1 MYQIVFESRVKKD
14 WRKIVKSEHQ
24 RIKAIIN
31 DLAIS
36 PRPSG
41 CSKLYTGDY
50 RIRVGDYRVIYSID
64 DSAQVIAILAIGHRK
79 EVYE

>member
-1 MYQIVFESRVKKD
+1 MYQIVFENRVKKD
-14 WRKIVKSEHQ
+14 WKKIVQSEHL
-24 RIKAIIN
+24 RIRATIN

-79 EVYE
+79 

>member
-1 MYQIVFESRVKKD
+1 MYQLVFENRVKKD
-14 WRKIVKSEHQ
+14 WKKVAQSEHL
-24 RIKAIIN
+24 RIRATIN

>member
-1 MYQIVFESRVKKD
+1 MYQIVFENRVKKD
-14 WRKIVKSEHQ
+14 WKKIVQSEHL
-24 RIKAIIN
+24 RIRATIN

-36 PRPSG
+36 PRSSG

>member
-1 MYQIVFESRVKKD
+1 MYQLVFENRVKKD
-14 WRKIVKSEHQ
+14 WKKVAQSEHL
-24 RIKAIIN
+24 RLRATIN

-50 RIRVGDYRVIYSID
+50 RLRAGDYRVIYSID
-64 DSAQVIAILAIGHRK
+64 DSAQVLALRAIGHRK
-79 EVYE
+79 EIYE

>member
-1 MYQIVFESRVKKD
+1 MYQIVFENRVKKD
-14 WRKIVKSEHQ
+14 WKKVAQSEHL
-24 RIKAIIN
+24 RLRATIN

>member
-1 MYQIVFESRVKKD
+1 MYQIVFENRVKKD
-14 WRKIVKSEHQ
+14 WKKIVQSEHL
-24 RIKAIIN
+24 RIRATIN

>member
-1 MYQIVFESRVKKD
+1 MYQIVFENRVKKD
-14 WRKIVKSEHQ
+14 WKKIVQSEHL
-24 RIKAIIN
+24 RIRATIN

-50 RIRVGDYRVIYSID
+50 RIRVGDYRVIYSIN

>member
-1 MYQIVFESRVKKD
+1 VFENRVKKD
-14 WRKIVKSEHQ
+14 WKKIAKAEQQ
-24 RIKAIIN
+24 RIKTSIN
-31 DLAIS
+31 DLANS

-64 DSAQVIAILAIGHRK
+64 DTAQVISILAIGHRK
-79 EVYE
+79 AIYE